1 MEKRMI
7 DGHIHIE
14 RGEYSLDWIQRFVD
28 RAVETGLT
36 EIRLLEHN
44 FLFPEYA
51 PMYDSVRVHSE
62 FVDAWFRRVGGTKDY
77 AEYLRLIEK
86 VRGEHWPVKILFGLE
101 VCYFKD
107 FEDLIAEFTK
117 DRGFDFL
124 LGSVHFAG
132 DFAFDHT
139 AEHWE
144 GLDVDEIFRTYFEDS
159 LSLAKSGLFTGIGHP
174 DHIKLFG
181 HRPSFSLAEYY
192 EKLACELE
200 KAGMYADQNSGAFRR
215 CPETGELGMNPELLR
230 TLVRHNVR
238 IVTSSDAHRPED
250 VGYRIKELGEAVA
263 AAGGEKLCN

>member
-1 MEKRMI
+1 M
-7 DGHIHIE
+7 
-14 RGEYSLDWIQRFVD
+14 
-28 RAVETGLT
+28 
-36 EIRLLEHN
+36 
-44 FLFPEYA
+44 
-51 PMYDSVRVHSE
+51 
-62 FVDAWFRRVGGTKDY
+62 
-77 AEYLRLIEK
+77 
-86 VRGEHWPVKILFGLE
+86 KILFGLE

-107 FEDLIAEFTK
+107 FEDLTAEFTK

-174 DHIKLFG
+174 DHLKLFG
-181 HRPSFSLAEYY
+181 HRPSFSLVEYY

-200 KAGMYADQNSGAFRR
+200 KTGMYADQNSGAFRR

-230 TLVRHNVR
+230 ALVRHNVR

>member
-1 MEKRMI
+1 MRIGLASYRCENKNTEFNI
-7 DGHIHIE
+7 GQIE
-14 RGEYSLDWIQRFVD
+14 RAMREAQGKVELLCFGE
-28 RAVETGLT
+28 A
-36 EIRLLEHN
+36 
-44 FLFPEYA
+44 FLQ
-51 PMYDSVRVHSE
+51 
-62 FVDAWFRRVGGTKDY
+62 
-77 AEYLRLIEK
+77 
-86 VRGEHWPVKILFGLE
+86 
-101 VCYFKD
+101 
-107 FEDLIAEFTK
+107 
-117 DRGFDFL
+117 GFDFL

-174 DHIKLFG
+174 DHLKLFG
-181 HRPSFSLAEYY
+181 HRPSFSLVEYY

-230 TLVRHNVR
+230 ALVRHNVR

-250 VGYRIKELGEAVA
+250 VGFMIRELGEAVA
-263 AAGGEKLCN
+263 EAGGGKLCN